1 MESKRI
7 IYDEDAPIKRDEEN
21 PFESMMMQFDQAA
34 QIIELDE
41 GIYNTLRHPQRQYIL
56 SLPIM
61 GDDGKIKVFEGY
73 RVIHNNARGPS
84 KGGIRYSSK
93 VTLNELKAMAAWMT
107 WKCAV
112 VDIPFGGAKGGIVC
126 DPDLLTLAELE
137 KLTRRYIA
145 ELVDVIGPDKD
156 IPAPDL
162 NTNERIMGWIM
173 DTYSMHVRH
182 TETAIV
188 TGKPI
193 ELGGSQG
200 RREATGRGC
209 MLVTV
214 LALTRLGM
222 RTNEAAVAVQGFGN
236 VGSITADLLHKRGCK
251 IVAISDVTGGY
262 YNPAGIDIT
271 KAIQYREAHKT
282 LKEFPEGGDSITN
295 EELLELPCDVL
306 VPAAV
311 EEVITTKN
319 AYKIKAKII
328 CEAANGPTYALA
340 DPILNEKGIV
350 VIPDI
355 LANTGGVTVSY
366 FEWVQNRMGLYWQE
380 EEVNRRLE
388 KVMTDAFNSVYD
400 TAKKYK
406 VSFRMAAY
414 IISISRVARAMK
426 IRGIYA

>member
-1 MESKRI
+1 MDTKHI
-7 IYDEDAPIKRDEEN
+7 IYHEDAPIKKDEEN

-34 QIIELDE
+34 KIIELDE

-56 SLPIM
+56 ALPIM

-84 KGGIRYSSK
+84 KGGIRYSPK

-112 VDIPFGGAKGGIVC
+112 VDIPFGGAKGGILC
-126 DPDLLTLAELE
+126 DPDLLTDAELE

-188 TGKPI
+188 TGKPL

-209 MLVTV
+209 TLVTV

-222 RTNEAAVAVQGFGN
+222 RTNEATIAVQGFGN

-251 IVAISDVTGGY
+251 IVAISDITVGY
-262 YNPAGIDIT
+262 YNPAGIDIP
-271 KAIQYREAHKT
+271 KAIQYRDAHKT
-282 LKEFPEGGDSITN
+282 LKGFSEGELITN

-319 AYKIKAKII
+319 AHNIKAKII

-340 DPILNEKGIV
+340 DPILTDKGIM

-366 FEWVQNRMGLYWQE
+366 FEWVQNRMGLYWSE
-380 EEVNRRLE
+380 EEVNKRLE
-388 KVMTDAFNSVYD
+388 KTITDAFNSVYD

-406 VSFRMAAY
+406 VSLRMGAY

>member
-1 MESKRI
+1 MESKHI
-7 IYDEDAPIKRDEEN
+7 IYHEDVPIKKDEEN

-34 QIIELDE
+34 KIIELDE

-56 SLPIM
+56 ALPII

-84 KGGIRYSSK
+84 KGGIRYSPK

-126 DPDLLTLAELE
+126 DPDLLTDTELE

-182 TETAIV
+182 AETAIV

-209 MLVTV
+209 TLVTV

-222 RTNEAAVAVQGFGN
+222 RTNEAVVAVQGFGN
-236 VGSITADLLHKRGCK
+236 VGSTTADLLAKRGCK

-262 YNPAGIDIT
+262 YNSTGIDIP
-271 KAIQYREAHKT
+271 KAIQYRDTHKT
-282 LKEFPEGGDSITN
+282 LRGFSEGELITN

-319 AYKIKAKII
+319 AHKIKAKII
-328 CEAANGPTYALA
+328 CEAANGPTSALA
-340 DPILNEKGIV
+340 DPILMEQGIM

-366 FEWVQNRMGLYWQE
+366 FEWVQNRMGLYWLE
-380 EEVNRRLE
+380 DEVNKRLE
-388 KVMTDAFNSVYD
+388 KTMTDAFNSVYD

-406 VSFRMAAY
+406 VSLRMGAY

>member
-1 MESKRI
+1 MESKHI
-7 IYDEDAPIKRDEEN
+7 IYHEDAPIKKDEEN

-34 QIIELDE
+34 KIIELDE

-56 SLPIM
+56 ALPIM

-84 KGGIRYSSK
+84 KGGIRYSPK

-112 VDIPFGGAKGGIVC
+112 VDIPFGGAKGGILC
-126 DPDLLTLAELE
+126 DPDLLTDVELE

-188 TGKPI
+188 TGKPL

-209 MLVTV
+209 TLVTV

-222 RTNEAAVAVQGFGN
+222 RTNEAAIAVQGFGN
-236 VGSITADLLHKRGCK
+236 VGSITADLLYKRGCK
-251 IVAISDVTGGY
+251 IVAISDITGGY
-262 YNPAGIDIT
+262 YNPTGIDIP
-271 KAIQYREAHKT
+271 KAIQYRDAHKT
-282 LKEFPEGGDSITN
+282 LKGFSEGELITN

-319 AYKIKAKII
+319 AHNIKAKII

-340 DPILNEKGIV
+340 DPILTDKGIM

-366 FEWVQNRMGLYWQE
+366 FEWVQNRMGLYWPE
-380 EEVNRRLE
+380 EEVNKRLE
-388 KVMTDAFNSVYD
+388 KTITDAFNSVYD

-406 VSFRMAAY
+406 VSLRMGAY